1 MHQILRYRCVYF
13 FVNLNLG
20 IVFISV
26 LDTLNFRMEHI
37 TDQTTIAD
45 LSKIHVPKCYE
56 KCVYKAIGSSTKLM
70 TIKEFIDTTEFNIN
84 PETFDIL
91 FMNIND
97 EDIPIYIDDAMLD
110 WMGYSRN
117 DSLIKHI
124 NRNFEEGI
132 EYKNLKNNKYK
143 EFLDEETN
151 KFKDTQ
157 VAGFKS
163 NFPKPATG
171 SSARSIKHLIVMP
184 DAFRS
189 LCMMINTE
197 KGKQIRK
204 YYITLEKLIK
214 SYNLY
219 QTIYRGQEAE
229 RAMSC
234 KGDKIDSLS
243 LQISSQTLQMEK
255 QTREMEK
262 QRIESEKQSL
272 EIRELLGY
280 AKDSKSAVSELSEEL
295 KDTNITLKSVAKQ
308 RVEIDTLDLNK
319 HPKFIIL
326 KDPNDDQMPYYA
338 IRRQQESVR
347 DAIDEIMS
355 SYPELKVWIKIPQPN
370 AVAFFNLIKK
380 ELGIHMIRD
389 GNWFGLKDIEPSAF
403 KKKIKA
409 LNKKRSNPLKK
420 ISA

>member
-1 MHQILRYRCVYF
+1 MLI
-13 FVNLNLG
+13 VNG
-20 IVFISV
+20 K
-26 LDTLNFRMEHI
+26 T
-37 TDQTTIAD
+37 
-45 LSKIHVPKCYE
+45 
-56 KCVYKAIGSSTKLM
+56 
-70 TIKEFIDTTEFNIN
+70 
-84 PETFDIL
+84 
-91 FMNIND
+91 
-97 EDIPIYIDDAMLD
+97 
-110 WMGYSRN
+110 
-117 DSLIKHI
+117 
-124 NRNFEEGI
+124 
-132 EYKNLKNNKYK
+132 
-143 EFLDEETN
+143 
-151 KFKDTQ
+151 
-157 VAGFKS
+157 
-163 NFPKPATG
+163 
-171 SSARSIKHLIVMP
+171 HLIVMP

-189 LCMMINTE
+189 LCMMINTD

-234 KGDKIDSLS
+234 KGDKIDNL
-243 LQISSQTLQMEK
+243 LMEMKK
-255 QTREMEK
+255 QTSTLET
-262 QRIESEKQSL
+262 QRIESEKQTSKIEMQRIESEKQTSKIEMQRIESEKQTL

-280 AKDSKSAVSELSEEL
+280 AKDSKTAVSELSEEL
-295 KDTNITLKSVAKQ
+295 KETNTTLKSVSKQ
-308 RVEIDTLDLNK
+308 RVDIDKLDFNK

-347 DAIDEIMS
+347 DAMDEIMA

>member
-1 MHQILRYRCVYF
+1 
-13 FVNLNLG
+13 
-20 IVFISV
+20 
-26 LDTLNFRMEHI
+26 MEYI

-56 KCVYKAIGSSTKLM
+56 KSVYKAIGSSTKLM

-97 EDIPIYIDDAMLD
+97 EDIPIYIDNDMLN
-110 WMGYSRN
+110 WMGYEGKTDAKKRQN
-117 DSLIKHI
+117 CKELIQS
-124 NRNFEEGI
+124 NFEE
-132 EYKNLKNNKYK
+132 ETDYKILKNSSYK
-143 EFLDEETN
+143 KFLECESKKIRYTDISITE
-151 KFKDTQ
+151 
-157 VAGFKS
+157 S
-163 NFPKPATG
+163 NFPEPAKG
-171 SSARSIKHLIVMP
+171 PSANTIKHLIVMP

-189 LCMMINTE
+189 LCMMINTD

-234 KGDKIDSLS
+234 KGDKIDNL
-243 LQISSQTLQMEK
+243 LLEMKK
-255 QTREMEK
+255 QTSTLET
-262 QRIESEKQSL
+262 QRIESEKQTSKIEMQRIESEKQTL

-280 AKDSKSAVSELSEEL
+280 AKDSKTAVSELSEEL
-295 KDTNITLKSVAKQ
+295 KETNTTLKSVSKQ
-308 RVEIDTLDLNK
+308 RVDIDKLDFNK

-338 IRRQQESVR
+338 IRRQKESLQE
-347 DAIDEIMS
+347 AIDEITEK
-355 SYPELKVWIKIPQPN
+355 YPELKIWLKIPQPN
-370 AVAFFNLIKK
+370 AIAFFNIIKK
-380 ELGIHMIRD
+380 ELKPYMIRD
-389 GNWFGLKDIEPSAF
+389 GNWFGLKDIEPREF
-403 KKKIKA
+403 KQKVKLLNRKRTNPPTKKN
-409 LNKKRSNPLKK
+409 L
-420 ISA
+420 